1 MQTSPST
8 RVSLIVRICDDRD
21 MEAWS
26 QSVEIYAP
34 LVYEYLGA
42 QGLQDADAADLT
54 QDVLTSV
61 ATAANNLNYSSQR
74 GPFRSWLFTVVKNRL
89 RNFRR
94 KSKRQTCG
102 TGGTE
107 AHELL
112 MQQPDRDAVDWDQAY
127 ERRLFHHAADQV
139 RGDFQEST
147 WQAFWRTAV
156 EGQAGKEVAESLG
169 MTISAVY
176 LAKGRVMQRIREQ
189 VNILQG
195 E

>member
-1 MQTSPST
+1 MQTSPGT
-8 RVSLIVRICDDRD
+8 RVSLIVRICDERD

-26 QSVEIYAP
+26 QFVEIYAP
-34 LVYEYLGA
+34 LVYGFLLRH
-42 QGLQDADAADLT
+42 GLQDADAADLT
-54 QDVLTSV
+54 QEVLASV
-61 ATAANNLNYSSQR
+61 ATAAKNLKYSAQR
-74 GPFRSWLFTVVKNRL
+74 GPFRNWLFTVVKNRL

-102 TGGTE
+102 TGDTE
-107 AHELL
+107 AHQLL
-112 MQQPDRDAVDWDQAY
+112 MQQPDRNAVDWDQAH
-127 ERRLFHHAADQV
+127 ERRLFHYVADQV

-189 VNILQG
+189 VDILQG